1 MILIGNSEDNEELL
15 KLWNNP
21 ETYNMVKVN
30 NIWEDNMNT
39 INVNHEESGSFS
51 GIKKAFDSEV
61 TNKGRTNQ
69 PPFLKANYK
78 SANINAGLL
87 FSLSKAGRAVLAY
100 VIDKMDIAKGDVIF
114 PKVDILNYISNNADL
129 GATTTTVN
137 RGIKD
142 LIDNGVFIQ
151 DEHIDS
157 LYHVNKDLVWQ

>member
-1 MILIGNSEDNEELL
+1 MDRLHGTIVGRSLEYRIRM
-15 KLWNNP
+15 
-21 ETYNMVKVN
+21 ETQK
-30 NIWEDNMNT
+30 NMN
-39 INVNHEESGSFS
+39 ID
-51 GIKKAFDSEV
+51 DSEV
-61 TNKGRTNQ
+61 ANKARTNQ
-69 PPFLKANYK
+69 PLFLKANYK

-157 LYHVNKDLVWQ
+157 LYHINKDLVWQ